1 MPLKTVLIYSDHG
14 LMLAYFLD
22 TGLAKM
28 LTDEGVHLVFL
39 VQAELVD
46 RLRREYVHFENIEFI
61 SSREDATDHYRKT
74 FHGGF
79 QEIIEYVRGAS
90 MSHKIPLSYV
100 DIHRRRKEYEA
111 RGALENLPHLTSSF
125 DLVTPS
131 LQNCQKSPRE
141 FSKSN
146 LHHKFV

>member
-39 VQAELVD
+39 VQAEFS
-46 RLRREYVHFENIEFI
+46 RSFNGENYVHFENIEFI

-111 RGALENLPHLTSSF
+111 RGRWKSSSF
-125 DLVTPS
+125 L
-131 LQNCQKSPRE
+131 
-141 FSKSN
+141 
-146 LHHKFV
+146 FVL